1 MFGLSFGLLS
11 GDCRCLGAL
20 CELMG
25 TMRIGMEMLSFMF
38 LIVQENV
45 QTVQVC
51 SVLFKTCSFVNV
63 GGPVKGFM
71 YAG

>member
-11 GDCRCLGAL
+11 GVRQYLGAL

-45 QTVQVC
+45 QTVQAH
-51 SVLFKTCSFVNV
+51 SVPFK
-63 GGPVKGFM
+63 PVHL
-71 YAG
+71 